1 MFNRVIISE
10 ISVRAIVI
18 AGKVTSPI
26 LATALTLGVP
36 FTSFFAFASRVIS
49 VVVAPVGGSVLRRL
63 VPVIGPIRGA
73 APPAFRFAF
82 SFATLIIF
90 NLSFKGLRFTFPF

>member
-1 MFNRVIISE
+1 MILRVKDGKASIRISIRIRPRVPLSGVKGVFNRVIISE

-36 FTSFFAFASRVIS
+36 FTSFFAFFS
-49 VVVAPVGGSVLRRL
+49 
-63 VPVIGPIRGA
+63 
-73 APPAFRFAF
+73 AF
-82 SFATLIIF
+82 SLKLLHLDQSLNYFRLD
-90 NLSFKGLRFTFPF
+90 LCYW